1 MTALTCN
8 DGEVYVSVTKYCES
22 NGKEDS
28 YQILDGTTILAMNT
42 SVTFSEPY
50 TNEYCLTG
58 TTNNQY
64 TFKII
69 DSAGNSWSKGSWV
82 SVAGIYGNIVLKTL
96 MLDNNEEE
104 YALSLYYPVMKSV
117 EWKMLSATTD
127 IASDWYTV
135 AFDES
140 SWTAATLGSV
150 TTPVTGSQYFRKSF
164 AGIPDMAAYE
174 VELNYQYG
182 IVVYVNGVEVFR
194 DHMADGAVTPATVST
209 DAYDAYEYHGVIRP
223 AGEIEGSNNVLA
235 VELHFPDLTVENAVE
250 FDAYVASI
258 APSTP
263 LTEDTQCF
271 VYPYSVTLSSTKSYP
286 EKIFNWNKEDYFST
300 TSAATLNYELTGPR
314 AHINGMR
321 VLPYNTDKSRTPVE
335 FTLAGATSSS
345 GTFTNVVSVTS
356 GYYKTSG
363 FKTFYGY
370 FNAKPFPSYRLTLTS
385 SADGSW
391 MNVME
396 MQPVTCHDLAPASM
410 TLRSSS
416 YTAYVNYDSV
426 DIRPENPEFKSCS
439 ISPSLPAGL
448 RWSSST
454 CTLSGTPTAASA
466 ETTYTM
472 TSVMNG
478 KSYSATFSFQALTC
492 SAMIVKVV
500 RTYKSNAY
508 KEWFTIKDKETQEVV
523 ISVPYESGQENNKE
537 WSQALCLSG
546 SRYVVEMA
554 TEGTYRWERYSY
566 LYIRAMLSTTE
577 YDTVARLHSYA
588 DWDFPT
594 SGEVNVQWSVAPQS
608 QWSYKMSEVPSNWL
622 GASDWA
628 ESAMGSFPA
637 ATNSIQLYKRTFT
650 IDDLSDVSGFVISLR
665 YRYGCVIY
673 VNGIE
678 VFRNGVSGEL
688 STSSLSSNAYT
699 TLIYHQIS
707 LPAKTVATDDTA
719 SVNYLVAGSNTIAI
733 AIVAQTASQTTSYFD
748 CAVRL
753 MSALN
758 SRVFDYTISYK
769 GINGC
774 PQNMLDQHDGF
785 TMYNNNGDNYYTIT
799 FKNDRRE
806 WISTVTVYM
815 TTTDTQNV
823 GEFVLKARNS
833 DSEEWTTLK
842 TMTGLTYSG
851 KGDYKSIWLDN
862 NKPWNQYQFTN
873 FTSGDPESPTWRL
886 GTVDLTC
893 EMFPRIPELAYAT
906 SLILTKD
913 IAMTDLY
920 PSVDVSHY
928 YDFTVSPELP
938 EGLVLDTQNGKISGT
953 PTESKSVTTYTITA
967 KKNEGGSSSTTVEIT
982 VYSCSGDRSLITLI
996 IKLSPRS
1003 KLDQGSYDLYRG
1015 KTASGTLVASSET
1028 LERNAIN
1035 YDYFCLEHDFYTLK
1049 FTYEYSLTDE
1059 TKWSLS
1065 ADMGELVFVMGG
1077 LPNEGRYGDTASTT
1091 FSSLLPFQIDY
1102 SDWKVFNSA
1111 EAVAE
1116 DWTGVDFDDSDWT
1129 SVKAAAMGNHAST
1142 TAYIRHEVTIPS
1154 IEDYHVLNVRMRY
1167 AGGVVAYF
1175 NGHIVAR
1182 FNLDEDFDA
1191 TTEATAAHDATA
1203 FSKFH
1208 IVLPLVE
1215 AVTGKNVIAFE
1226 IHRASGENAIVFD
1239 ATGAFGVNDCSITLD
1254 TYSTVETTCKVSYC
1268 TKEDILNLTPT
1279 VNGFVQLNGQFA
1291 WTVENLEGS
1300 VFNSFGLWHDT
1311 FSSDFTVYG
1320 RWDTEEEYT
1329 TQLEVVSPSLDIHKV
1344 NAWST
1349 TMGYAGF
1356 TQFKVETVNALWVN
1370 YFVTQYCLPPASG
1383 VCPANGYYP
1392 SVKNGEKSVV
1402 KCPRFTHGYK
1412 YRECANG
1419 VLGSDITD
1427 MCVYDA
1433 PTDLAYPES
1442 SYPVYTGVDFSSG
1455 TPTYEGYIASFAVT
1469 EGTLPAG
1476 LTLDATTGVISGKA
1490 TSTACADGCSVTIT
1504 GSNPGGSATVSLTFT
1519 VLPPSIAY
1527 PTVGAGVHVVMGVPA
1542 TIIPVITPNPSPF
1555 TSFEIT
1561 GLPEGLTPDSA
1572 TGVITGTA
1580 SGGKQ
1585 SVEVTVKGFLDDTN
1599 PLSFPFTL
1607 FVHDHNSASALVP
1620 EGSSPSHILHLHAR
1634 AAIASGALYLDSAYS
1649 AETLALTDLS
1659 MDAKEVKGVYAALP
1673 DPIYFIQASN
1683 LDIVVLKD
1691 VNPVVAF
1698 IGEDNVE
1705 AHFNTTSVCEESL
1718 DVECDIVK
1726 GSNVIVRE
1734 VDAEGGNTFSEPA
1747 IIPLDRAK
1755 SYEM

>member
-1 MTALTCN
+1 M
-8 DGEVYVSVTKYCES
+8 E
-22 NGKEDS
+22 
-28 YQILDGTTILAMNT
+28 
-42 SVTFSEPY
+42 F
-50 TNEYCLTG
+50 
-58 TTNNQY
+58 
-64 TFKII
+64 
-69 DSAGNSWSKGSWV
+69 
-82 SVAGIYGNIVLKTL
+82 
-96 MLDNNEEE
+96 
-104 YALSLYYPVMKSV
+104 
-117 EWKMLSATTD
+117 
-127 IASDWYTV
+127 
-135 AFDES
+135 
-140 SWTAATLGSV
+140 
-150 TTPVTGSQYFRKSF
+150 
-164 AGIPDMAAYE
+164 
-174 VELNYQYG
+174 
-182 IVVYVNGVEVFR
+182 
-194 DHMADGAVTPATVST
+194 TPASFSAFVDYEIVPIHPD
-209 DAYDAYEYHGVIRP
+209 DA
-223 AGEIEGSNNVLA
+223 
-235 VELHFPDLTVENAVE
+235 
-250 FDAYVASI
+250 
-258 APSTP
+258 
-263 LTEDTQCF
+263 
-271 VYPYSVTLSSTKSYP
+271 
-286 EKIFNWNKEDYFST
+286 
-300 TSAATLNYELTGPR
+300 
-314 AHINGMR
+314 
-321 VLPYNTDKSRTPVE
+321 
-335 FTLAGATSSS
+335 FTA
-345 GTFTNVVSVTS
+345 
-356 GYYKTSG
+356 
-363 FKTFYGY
+363 
-370 FNAKPFPSYRLTLTS
+370 
-385 SADGSW
+385 
-391 MNVME
+391 
-396 MQPVTCHDLAPASM
+396 
-410 TLRSSS
+410 
-416 YTAYVNYDSV
+416 
-426 DIRPENPEFKSCS
+426 
-439 ISPSLPAGL
+439 
-448 RWSSST
+448 
-454 CTLSGTPTAASA
+454 CTLSGALPNGLSFDATTCTISGIPTDPLS
-466 ETTYTM
+466 ETQYTM
-472 TSVMNG
+472 TSTKDG
-478 KSYSATFSFQALTC
+478 QTYEGSFHLTVVSC
-492 SAMIVKVV
+492 SGTVVKVI
-500 RTYKSNAY
+500 RTYKLNAY
-508 KEWFTIKDKETQEVV
+508 KEWFTIKDKATQQVVMSVEVN
-523 ISVPYESGQENNKE
+523 SGQENNKE

-554 TEGTYRWERYSY
+554 TEGTYNRWERYSY

-577 YDTVARLHSYA
+577 YDTVARLHSYS

-622 GASDWA
+622 EASDWT

-637 ATNSIQLYKRTFT
+637 ATNQIQLYKKTFT
-650 IDDLSDVSGFVISLR
+650 IDDLSDVSGFVLSLR

-673 VNGIE
+673 VNRHE

-688 STSSLSSNAYT
+688 STSSSSSNDYT
-699 TLIYHQIS
+699 SINYHQIS

-733 AIVAQTASQTTSYFD
+733 AIVAQTASQTTSVFD

-758 SRVFDYTISYK
+758 SRVFDYTVSYK
-769 GINGC
+769 GINGN

-806 WISTVTVYM
+806 WISGVTMYM
-815 TTTDTQNV
+815 TTTETQNV

-842 TMTGLTYSG
+842 TVTGLTYFV
-851 KGDYKSIWLDN
+851 KGDYRKVWLDN

-873 FTSGDPESPTWRL
+873 FTSGNPASPYWRL

-893 EMFPRIPELAYAT
+893 DMIPVIPELAYAT
-906 SLILTKD
+906 PLTITKD

-938 EGLVLDTQNGKISGT
+938 EGLSLDKWKGRISGT
-953 PTESKSVTTYTITA
+953 PTESQSAKTYTITA
-967 KKNEGGSSSTTVEIT
+967 KKYGGGSSTTTIEIT
-982 VYSCSGDRSLITLI
+982 VDTCSGDKSLITLGVFMNNWLTMSSF
-996 IKLSPRS
+996 K
-1003 KLDQGSYDLYRG
+1003 LYRG
-1015 KTASGTLVASSET
+1015 KTASGDVVESNET
-1028 LERNAIN
+1028 FEQNVIN
-1035 YDYFCLEHDFYTLK
+1035 YGYFCLTPDLYTVALNGK
-1049 FTYEYSLTDE
+1049 GQSQE
-1059 TKWSLS
+1059 TTTWYLMI
-1065 ADMGELVFVMGG
+1065 DGGDMVFEMGEI
-1077 LPNEGRYGDTASTT
+1077 PNGAFSMSTT

-1102 SDWKVFNSA
+1102 SDWKVFNNA

-1116 DWTGVDFDDSDWT
+1116 DWNGVDFDDSDWT

-1142 TAYIRHEVTIPS
+1142 TAYVRHEVSIPS
-1154 IEDYHVLNVRMRY
+1154 IDDYHVLNVRMKY
-1167 AGGVVAYF
+1167 TGGVVVYF

-1182 FNLDEDFDA
+1182 FNLMDRFDA

-1215 AVTGKNVIAFE
+1215 AVTGKNMMAFE
-1226 IHRASGENAIVFD
+1226 IHRAAGGNAIVFD
-1239 ATGAFGVNDCSITLD
+1239 ATGVFGVNDCSITVD
-1254 TYSTVETTCKVSYC
+1254 SYSSSEIDPTSSLFRTTVDNLLS
-1268 TKEDILNLTPT
+1268 LNPT
-1279 VNGFVQLNGQFA
+1279 DGFVWVTTGMSLS
-1291 WTVENLEGS
+1291 WVVENQEGS
-1300 VFNSFGLWHDT
+1300 VFNSFAFQAHSGYKY
-1311 FSSDFTVYG
+1311 DFTVNG
-1320 RWDTEEEYT
+1320 RWDAEEEYT
-1329 TQLEVVSPSLDIHKV
+1329 TLLTVPEQYMTGKARNV
-1344 NAWST
+1344 WSA

-1356 TQFKVETVNALWVN
+1356 TQFKYEVGTVSSLSEVLS
-1370 YFVTQYCLPPASG
+1370 YFTQYCVPPASG
-1383 VCPANGYYP
+1383 VCPADGYYP

-1402 KCPRFTHGYK
+1402 QCPRLTRGYK
-1412 YRECANG
+1412 YRQCTNG
-1419 VLGSDITD
+1419 VLGSYVTD
-1427 MCVYDA
+1427 LCEYDA

-1442 SYPVYTGVDFSSG
+1442 SYTIYTGVDFSSG
-1455 TPTYEGYIASFAVT
+1455 TPTYEGYIDSFAVT

-1519 VLPPSIAY
+1519 VLPPSIEY
-1527 PTVGAGVHVVMGVPA
+1527 PTVGAGVHVVMGVP
-1542 TIIPVITPNPSPF
+1542 TSLSPVITPSPSPF

-1561 GLPEGLTPDSA
+1561 GLPEGLTPVSA
-1572 TGVITGTA
+1572 TGIITGTA

-1599 PLSFPFTL
+1599 FLSFPFTL

-1620 EGSSPSHILHLHAR
+1620 EGSSPSHILHLRAR

-1726 GSNVIVRE
+1726 GSNVIVKE
-1734 VDAEGGNTFSEPA
+1734 VDAESGNTFSEPA